1 MRSTKK
7 LTLSAIL
14 VAMSVVIMVLGGVIS
29 VLDLSMSALA
39 SLIVAFAFIEI
50 GMPYTWLI
58 WLATTVLSA
67 VIFPGSLLWAS
78 YFAAFG
84 LYPILKGYIE
94 RLPRPY
100 WIFIKLGFANAAIW
114 LMIAASE
121 LILGLPLFDTASLGI
136 NLTETAAKL
145 VKVGLYLFL
154 NLVFFAYDLCITAC
168 VRFYMVK
175 LRHRFQKFLK

>member
-39 SLIVAFAFIEI
+39 SLIVAFAYIEI

-67 VIFPGSLLWAS
+67 VIFPGSLLWVS
-78 YFAAFG
+78 YFVAFG
-84 LYPILKGYIE
+84 VYPILKGYIE

-100 WIFIKLGFANAAIW
+100 WILIKLLFANAAIW
-114 LMIAASE
+114 LMIAGSE
-121 LILGLPLFDTASLGI
+121 LILGLPLFDTDSLG
-136 NLTETAAKL
+136 LQLSPMAARLIKI
-145 VKVGLYLFL
+145 GLYLFL

-175 LRHRFQKFLK
+175 LRHRFQKFLR

>member
-136 NLTETAAKL
+136 NLAATAAKL

>member
-14 VAMSVVIMVLGGVIS
+14 VAMSVVVMVLGGVIS

-39 SLIVAFAFIEI
+39 SLIVAFAYIEI

-67 VIFPGSLLWAS
+67 VIFPGSLLWVS
-78 YFAAFG
+78 YFVAFG
-84 LYPILKGYIE
+84 VYPILKGYIE

-100 WIFIKLGFANAAIW
+100 WILIKLLFANAAIW
-114 LMIAASE
+114 LMIAGSE
-121 LILGLPLFDTASLGI
+121 LVLGLPLFDTDSLGLQFSPMVARLI
-136 NLTETAAKL
+136 KI
-145 VKVGLYLFL
+145 GLYLFL

-175 LRHRFQKFLK
+175 LRHRFQKFLR